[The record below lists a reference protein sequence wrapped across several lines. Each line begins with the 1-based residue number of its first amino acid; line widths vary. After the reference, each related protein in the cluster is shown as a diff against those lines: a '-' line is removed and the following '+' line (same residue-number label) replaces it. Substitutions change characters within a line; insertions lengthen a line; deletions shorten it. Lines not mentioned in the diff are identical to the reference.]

1 MYYAYFHK
9 GWSMSFHVGS
19 DLLGKNKINVHEI
32 IKWVS
37 SNRLTMDMWG
47 IDFVPAAHW
56 DFVLAAFWQGFS
68 QTLAHKK
75 LRPNR
80 NMIFTDRFIRCAR
93 PRYHGNRSQ
102 CVWVAVALASMYL
115 IQTLSWDKQ
124 PKEYCRIS
132 AINRMYMLEY
142 STIYVSRL
150 GCIDLLWELSTSCSW
165 RRLSSS
171 FSKGCDKRL
180 ER

>member
-9 GWSMSFHVGS
+9 GWSMSFHMGS

-37 SNRLTMDMWG
+37 SNPLTMDMWG

-56 DFVLAAFWQGFS
+56 DFVLAAFRQGFS

-75 LRPNR
+75 LHPNC
-80 NMIFTDRFIRCAR
+80 NMKFTDRFIRCAR

-115 IQTLSWDKQ
+115 IQTLSWERQ

-132 AINRMYMLEY
+132 AINRMLRCHGQCQVPWVTKCPFTQQNYPW
-142 STIYVSRL
+142 TVPIQTP
-150 GCIDLLWELSTSCSW
+150 DLLLDDN
-165 RRLSSS
+165 
-171 FSKGCDKRL
+171 K
-180 ER
+180 